1 MLNINRIHSRH
12 NYSGMYNYKNAS
24 MNPYMCLGIP
34 LYKYYNN
41 GICMCYCTIVC
52 NLRHIAYSNYFQHS
66 PIELQLL

>member
-1 MLNINRIHSRH
+1 
-12 NYSGMYNYKNAS
+12 